1 MYDKENNYRY
11 RLETYDPKVR
21 KHICPAC
28 EKRTFV
34 RYIDTATGEYVSTDV
49 GKCDRLEK
57 CGYHK
62 TPRDFFNE
70 HGKPNTKDYFFPKK
84 TVNTARAPDTFS
96 KVSAEFAADT
106 MRGFLANN
114 LYLYMLKQFGWEATE
129 RAFSLYHVGTCKYW
143 RGATVFWQIDSEY
156 RHRTGKIMLYDRI
169 TGHRVKDPVSKI
181 MWVHKLQM
189 FRDFKLRQC
198 LFGEHL
204 LKGTDAPV
212 AIVESEKTAI
222 FASIFFP
229 GTIWLAT
236 GGLENLREETTRCL
250 MGRRIYLFPDLG
262 AEAKWV
268 KKANS
273 IPALRTAIVSTW
285 LSENSTNAE
294 KAQGLDIGDWLVAA
308 DRGWNL
314 KVEDYL

>member
-1 MYDKENNYRY
+1 MYDKDNSYRY
-11 RLETYDPKVR
+11 RLETYHSR
-21 KHICPAC
+21 EQKHICPGC

-62 TPRDFFNE
+62 TPKDFFNE
-70 HGKPNTKDYFFPKK
+70 HGQPNTKDYFFPK
-84 TVNTARAPDTFS
+84 RSPEQDRSPDTFS
-96 KVSAEFAADT
+96 TIKADLAAGT
-106 MRGFLANN
+106 MRSYLANN
-114 LYLYMLKQFGWEATE
+114 LYMYMLKQLGWEATE
-129 RAFSLYHVGTCKYW
+129 RAFSLYHVGTCKFW
-143 RGATVFWQIDSEY
+143 KGATVFWQIDSQY
-156 RHRTGKIMLYDRI
+156 RYRTGKIMLYDRI
-169 TGHRVKDPVSKI
+169 SGHRVKDPVSKI
-181 MWVHKLQM
+181 MWVHRLSM
-189 FRDFKLRQC
+189 FHDYKLRQC

-204 LKGTDAPV
+204 LTDKDAPV

-222 FASIFFP
+222 FASIFF
-229 GTIWLAT
+229 TNAIWLAT

-273 IPALRTAIVSTW
+273 IPALRTAIVSRW
-285 LSENSTNAE
+285 LTDNSTNAE
-294 KAQGLDIGDWLVAA
+294 KAQGLDIGDWLVRLPAVQ
-308 DRGWNL
+308 RL
-314 KVEDYL
+314 RLEDFL